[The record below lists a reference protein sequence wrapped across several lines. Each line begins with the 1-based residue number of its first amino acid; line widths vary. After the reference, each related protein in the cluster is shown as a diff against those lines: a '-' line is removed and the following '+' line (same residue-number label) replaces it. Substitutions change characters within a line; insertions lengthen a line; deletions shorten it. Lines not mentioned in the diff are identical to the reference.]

1 MNAEIVVVTAAYG
14 QQQVAAL
21 GGQQA
26 LLPLIQQAGA
36 DGVEIRRELF
46 DAAALANLPALAHAI
61 QQHQLRASYSVP
73 DTLFCDDGA
82 LNPQLENYLKE
93 AQQLNAQR
101 LKLALGGF
109 NGELYGADL
118 RALSE
123 RYPIELA
130 VENDQTVN
138 GKLAPTLHFFQAA
151 ERENLPV
158 VMTFD
163 MGNWLWTQENA
174 QDAAAQLGRFVR
186 YIHVKAAEPHGDSYR
201 AVALDEA
208 KKDDWRQLLQ
218 QLPDDAPRGIEF
230 PLEGE
235 DLLAVTRHYVSLLRT
250 R

>member
-1 MNAEIVVVTAAYG
+1 MNAEIIVVTAAYG

-46 DAAALANLPALAHAI
+46 DAATLANLPALAQAI
-61 QQHQLRASYSVP
+61 QHHQLRASYSVP

-109 NGELYGADL
+109 SGELHAADL
-118 RALSE
+118 RAIGE
-123 RYPIELA
+123 RYQPELT
-130 VENDQTVN
+130 VENDQTLS
-138 GKLAPTLHFFQAA
+138 GKLAPSLRFFQAVEQA
-151 ERENLPV
+151 NLPV
-158 VMTFD
+158 TMTFD

-174 QDAAAQLGRFVR
+174 PAAATQLGRFVR

-208 KKDDWRQLLQ
+208 NADWRGLLR
-218 QLPDDAPRGIEF
+218 QLPNDAPRGIEF

-250 R
+250 L

>member
-1 MNAEIVVVTAAYG
+1 MNAEIIVVTAAYG

-46 DAAALANLPALAHAI
+46 DNATLASLPALAQAI

-109 NGELYGADL
+109 NGELHGAL
-118 RALSE
+118 RALAE
-123 RYPIELA
+123 RYPVELA
-130 VENDQTVN
+130 VENDQTDN
-138 GKLAPTLHFFQAA
+138 GKLAPSLRFFQAA
-151 ERENLPV
+151 EQANLPV
-158 VMTFD
+158 TMTFD

-174 QDAAAQLGRFVR
+174 QAAATQLGRFVR

-208 KKDDWRQLLQ
+208 KADWRDLLR
-218 QLPDDAPRGIEF
+218 QLPDNAPRGSAGGNP
-230 PLEGE
+230 PLRVAAAHSVRRE
-235 DLLAVTRHYVSLLRT
+235 DDYSA
-250 R
+250 